1 MINAK
6 FYGLCPISI
15 ESEIVVQ
22 RKYLTPAGDTI
33 ILRIRSQAGQVLFTG
48 YAQPPG
54 VAAAP
59 YSPIDCSERYK
70 VLSCHVDVPDGTTYF
85 ELEFIATND
94 EDMGGQENA

>member
-1 MINAK
+1 MINAR

-15 ESEIVVQ
+15 DSDIVIL

-33 ILRIRSQAGQVLFTG
+33 ILKMCNQAGQVLFTG

-59 YSPIDCSERYK
+59 YSPIKCNERYK
-70 VLSCHVDVPDGTTYF
+70 VLSCHVDVPIGTTYF
-85 ELEFIATND
+85 ELEFIATAD
-94 EDMGGQENA
+94 EDAEDQENA